1 MYINKI
7 LMNYFKTKIKI
18 IIAMVLIIVI
28 VFVLLVKMNKNKEGF
43 TTGIREMYRPY
54 LRSVRLIYDNYYNK
68 LKTNIQLFFRKI
80 GLI

>member
-7 LMNYFKTKIKI
+7 LMNYFNTKIKI
-18 IIAMVLIIVI
+18 IIAVVLILIVL
-28 VFVLLVKMNKNKEGF
+28 LLVKINNNQEGF

-54 LRSVRLIYDNYYNK
+54 VRNARLTYENFYNK
-68 LKTNIQLFFRKI
+68 VKTNIQLIFRKI